1 MFVWIVFFL
10 SNLYFVHLLFCK
22 IHNIPLD
29 GRHSALIF
37 GIRVGTEACMFFS
50 PKINPGSQGISSLST
65 FQNPFLL

>member
-29 GRHSALIF
+29 GREPETRLSCVWAAKAFVLVDRIIF
-37 GIRVGTEACMFFS
+37 R
-50 PKINPGSQGISSLST
+50 
-65 FQNPFLL
+65 